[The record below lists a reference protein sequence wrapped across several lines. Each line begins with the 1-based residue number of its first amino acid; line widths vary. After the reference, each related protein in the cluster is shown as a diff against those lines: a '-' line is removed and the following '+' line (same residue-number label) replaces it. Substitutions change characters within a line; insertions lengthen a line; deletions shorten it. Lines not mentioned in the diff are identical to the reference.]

1 MIISASHHQ
10 YETYKNK
17 IQEVRYPSNM
27 LNSILNYLNNP
38 NHTQT
43 ILIEITTIEN
53 MEQLEKISL
62 NMLIKLYNEN
72 PQIKLSFSRL
82 EDLKTFS
89 TKVEN
94 HRYMY
99 AYPIN
104 TWAFAEVVCRMGV
117 SDVFLGEPLVFD
129 MNAAKALKDKYNV
142 NIRVCPHIGSP
153 TYGLGITNE
162 LNHFFVLP
170 HHMKLYKDIIDVI
183 DIRDRN
189 VLREATLIDL
199 YSKEKEYTL
208 PLNLLVENVQ
218 NNAPGSYI
226 TKELAKKRM
235 NCKQICLR
243 PDRTCHS
250 CDMYIRAL
258 NTLKNH
264 SEP

>member
-10 YETYKNK
+10 YETYKNR

-89 TKVEN
+89 EKVED

-162 LNHFFVLP
+162 LNHFFILP
-170 HHMKLYKDIIDVI
+170 HHMKLYKDIVDII

-208 PLNLLVENVQ
+208 PLNLLVENIKSD
-218 NNAPGSYI
+218 APGSYI
-226 TKELAKKRM
+226 TKDLAKKRM